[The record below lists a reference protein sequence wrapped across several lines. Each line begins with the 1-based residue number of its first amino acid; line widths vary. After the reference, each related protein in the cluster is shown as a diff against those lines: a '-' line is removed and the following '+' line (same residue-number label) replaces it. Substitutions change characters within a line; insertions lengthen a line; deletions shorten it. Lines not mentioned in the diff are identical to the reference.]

1 ATNNIDIYESEKEQ
15 RRYRFLAQSNERLV
29 ATQKSLNDAESA
41 VLQLT
46 DSMERAVVRSPVSGT
61 VFQLAKRTIGEV
73 IKPGETVL
81 ILFPEDDALTIEA
94 QLQATDRDEV
104 FVGQDVQV
112 IFPSDQENQGLP
124 VNGKLT
130 YVSAD
135 SIVNDRNP
143 AGSYVVKV
151 KLPAEVAPE
160 QMVPGNIAE
169 VYIQTEAKT
178 FMEIISEPFTRFA
191 FKAFKG

>member
-1 ATNNIDIYESEKEQ
+1 
-15 RRYRFLAQSNERLV
+15 
-29 ATQKSLNDAESA
+29 
-41 VLQLT
+41 
-46 DSMERAVVRSPVSGT
+46 MVRSPVSGT

-73 IKPGETVL
+73 IKQVANNL
-81 ILFPEDDALTIEA
+81 ILFPGDGALTIEA

-112 IFPSDQENQGLP
+112 IFPSDKENQGLP
-124 VNGKLT
+124 VAGTLT

-135 SIVNDRNP
+135 SVVSDGNP

-151 KLPAEVAPE
+151 KLLAEAVPG